1 MELKDIIKDYKYRHQ
16 LTNDEIAAQLGVA
29 KSTVSR
35 WISGDVKRIQEE
47 TLSRLNALLGYNIDP
62 IIKGKSVHLKRP
74 ILGYAKA
81 GYDMYAQE
89 NYMGDEEVTEEDF
102 YKGDYF
108 LQIQGDSMIGSGIM
122 DGDLALIK
130 QCSTVSSG
138 EIAVVMIGDD
148 EVTVKKVIKK
158 PDMLVLEATNPLTE
172 NRYFSQQEIQQLPIR
187 IIGKVIYTKTY
198 F

>member
-1 MELKDIIKDYKYRHQ
+1 
-16 LTNDEIAAQLGVA
+16 
-29 KSTVSR
+29 
-35 WISGDVKRIQEE
+35 
-47 TLSRLNALLGYNIDP
+47 
-62 IIKGKSVHLKRP
+62 
-74 ILGYAKA
+74 
-81 GYDMYAQE
+81 
-89 NYMGDEEVTEEDF
+89 
-102 YKGDYF
+102 
-108 LQIQGDSMIGSGIM
+108 M

>member
-16 LTNDEIAAQLGVA
+16 LTNDEIAAQLGVT

-102 YKGDYF
+102 
-108 LQIQGDSMIGSGIM
+108 L
-122 DGDLALIK
+122 
-130 QCSTVSSG
+130 
-138 EIAVVMIGDD
+138 
-148 EVTVKKVIKK
+148 
-158 PDMLVLEATNPLTE
+158 
-172 NRYFSQQEIQQLPIR
+172 
-187 IIGKVIYTKTY
+187 
-198 F
+198 

>member
-16 LTNDEIAAQLGVA
+16 LTNDEIAAQLGVT

-158 PDMLVLEATNPLTE
+158 PDMLILEATNPLTE

>member
-16 LTNDEIAAQLGVA
+16 LTNDEIAAQLGVT

-172 NRYFSQQEIQQLPIR
+172 NIYFSQQEIQQLPIR

>member
-16 LTNDEIAAQLGVA
+16 LTNDEIAAQLGVT

-108 LQIQGDSMIGSGIM
+108 LQIQGDSMIGSGIR

>member
-16 LTNDEIAAQLGVA
+16 LTNDEIAAQLGVT

-122 DGDLALIK
+122 DGDFALIK